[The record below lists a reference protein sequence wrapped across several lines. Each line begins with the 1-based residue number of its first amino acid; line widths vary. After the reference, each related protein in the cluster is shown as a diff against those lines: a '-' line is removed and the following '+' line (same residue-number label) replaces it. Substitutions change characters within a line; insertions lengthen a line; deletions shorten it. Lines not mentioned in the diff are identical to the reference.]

1 MINEQCDKL
10 IKRNKINIQMMLIFW
25 GAIIG
30 FSYFHKDN
38 KINTKI
44 NTTSSTSAATIAH
57 IDTIRITQP
66 KITQSKRI
74 KQRRKR
80 NKKFKVSISEDG
92 KQFIKDYEKCLLKA
106 RKICGESRY
115 TIGWGHVIYR
125 EDGDDTPL
133 SITQKHADRLFE
145 EDIKKINDAANRILE
160 DINPNFIPTQGF
172 VDGLCS
178 LIYNCGE
185 RGISESV
192 LIERLKRCRYDSNGN
207 INKLDLDFT
216 LASVRDMKISQPGHK
231 PRRIDEYKIMID

>member
-1 MINEQCDKL
+1 MINEQYDTL
-10 IKRNKINIQMMLIFW
+10 IKRNKINMKMMLIFW
-25 GAIIG
+25 CTIMG

-38 KINTKI
+38 KLNT
-44 NTTSSTSAATIAH
+44 NTTSAATLRH
-57 IDTIRITQP
+57 IDTVKIIQP
-66 KITQSKRI
+66 KIIKSKKI
-74 KQRRKR
+74 KR
-80 NKKFKVSISEDG
+80 NFKVSISEDG
-92 KQFIKDYEKCLLKA
+92 KQFIREYEKCLLKA
-106 RKICGESRY
+106 QKICGESRY

-125 EDGDDTPL
+125 EDGDNTPL
-133 SITQKHADRLFE
+133 TISQRHADKLFE
-145 EDIKKINDAANRILE
+145 KDIEKINEAANRILE

-231 PRRIDEYKIMID
+231 PRRVDEYRIMID